1 MGEDID
7 VLYNFIHS
15 GPPDHRAW
23 CNEHVRDKEMKEGV
37 DRVTGDY
44 NTFWAG
50 RDYLND
56 MKPMKAALLM
66 TLIALAALA
75 VAYLQY
81 QEAASLRGSLAR
93 SEEARLALQAQVDA
107 NTTQQANVQQQ
118 IQQLQDNLRSSSQQ
132 LLQLSNS
139 LQEAREMLV
148 PPTPAP

>member
-1 MGEDID
+1 
-7 VLYNFIHS
+7 
-15 GPPDHRAW
+15 
-23 CNEHVRDKEMKEGV
+23 MK
-37 DRVTGDY
+37 T
-44 NTFWAG
+44 
-50 RDYLND
+50 
-56 MKPMKAALLM
+56 ALLM

-81 QEAASLRGSLAR
+81 QEAASLRSSLVR

-107 NTTQQANVQQQ
+107 NASQQVSVQQQ

-139 LQEAREMLV
+139 LQEARELLV

>member
-1 MGEDID
+1 MGNAGSAVSLHGAARYTSRPWNSCE
-7 VLYNFIHS
+7 
-15 GPPDHRAW
+15 P
-23 CNEHVRDKEMKEGV
+23 NE
-37 DRVTGDY
+37 
-44 NTFWAG
+44 A
-50 RDYLND
+50 
-56 MKPMKAALLM
+56 PSMKAALLM